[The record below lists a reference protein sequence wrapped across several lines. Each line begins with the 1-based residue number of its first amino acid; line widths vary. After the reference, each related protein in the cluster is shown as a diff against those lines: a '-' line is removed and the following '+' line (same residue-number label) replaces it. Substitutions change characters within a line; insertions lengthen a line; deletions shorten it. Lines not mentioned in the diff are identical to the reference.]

1 MDINLKTPTTKMPLS
16 TRTKK
21 VLLCENINNVEEL
34 LSFSKADLMKMPN
47 LGAKS
52 VNDICKLLSINGM
65 SLFNDKSID
74 YYVLHNNQLSLKD
87 QFAQNAL
94 QGLLAHS
101 GTHNDRTLV
110 VAAYDYAEMMMEERN
125 ARNR

>member
-125 ARNR
+125 ARN